1 MTAILKLIPLVEKN
15 HSTFGIGESKRRN
28 IVTANSKDGILFNCM
43 LPGFPHFNF
52 ISVMDRQD
60 QGCKKNKQEHEHDF
74 HLRVEKD
81 KLQEDL

>member
-1 MTAILKLIPLVEKN
+1 
-15 HSTFGIGESKRRN
+15 
-28 IVTANSKDGILFNCM
+28 
-43 LPGFPHFNF
+43 
-52 ISVMDRQD
+52 MDRQD